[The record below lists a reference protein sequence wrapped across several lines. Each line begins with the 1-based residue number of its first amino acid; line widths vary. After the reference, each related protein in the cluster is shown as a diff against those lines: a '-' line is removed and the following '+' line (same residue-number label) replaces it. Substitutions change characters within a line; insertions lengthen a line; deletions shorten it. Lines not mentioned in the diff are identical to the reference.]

1 MQNLSDFRVG
11 VEREN
16 KSNGLRD
23 AHLCFSF
30 VLRTNRSTLVFFA
43 FEKRNVSIEIFAT
56 FPIWIFDIFVR
67 EVLGK
72 RFAFGVETLWST
84 SAFFV
89 VVFGWRGSSYS
100 IDLDLWRT
108 MTHATPTVYYNGSTQ
123 KSYNPEELLTIDPFG
138 DDGRNW
144 KFASI
149 VK

>member
-30 VLRTNRSTLVFFA
+30 VLRPNRSTLVFFA

-89 VVFGWRGSSYS
+89 VVFG
-100 IDLDLWRT
+100 
-108 MTHATPTVYYNGSTQ
+108 
-123 KSYNPEELLTIDPFG
+123 
-138 DDGRNW
+138 
-144 KFASI
+144 
-149 VK
+149 